1 MATIGFFALAVFGL
15 GALSVAT
22 DRDIIGVP
30 GLGQVPGVS
39 GMAAAVV
46 VFALVLWAT
55 VRRGHASFGSAPV
68 IALLTAL
75 VHLVI
80 VWIATLTATGDLVV
94 ATAVAGDLVRGGASL
109 VLLAAAAVAA
119 WGGIALR
126 RTRSARPRWPWERD
140 DGE

>member
-1 MATIGFFALAVFGL
+1 MATIAFFALAVFGL

-22 DRDIIGVP
+22 DRDIIDAP
-30 GLGQVPGVS
+30 GLGQIPGVS
-39 GMAAAVV
+39 GMVAAVV

-75 VHLVI
+75 VHLAT
-80 VWIATLTATGDLVV
+80 VWFAVLVATSDVVV

-109 VLLAAAAVAA
+109 VLLAAAAGAA

-126 RTRSARPRWPWERD
+126 RTKSAQPRWPWERD
-140 DGE
+140 EGE

>member
-1 MATIGFFALAVFGL
+1 MATIAFFALAVFGL

-39 GMAAAVV
+39 GMVAAVV

-75 VHLVI
+75 VHLI
-80 VWIATLTATGDLVV
+80 TLCFALPVPPGLLV
-94 ATAVAGDLVRGGASL
+94 AASALPAALARAGVGP
-109 VLLAAAAVAA
+109 VLLVAAAVAA

-126 RTRSARPRWPWERD
+126 RTRSAQPRWPWERD
-140 DGE
+140 DEE